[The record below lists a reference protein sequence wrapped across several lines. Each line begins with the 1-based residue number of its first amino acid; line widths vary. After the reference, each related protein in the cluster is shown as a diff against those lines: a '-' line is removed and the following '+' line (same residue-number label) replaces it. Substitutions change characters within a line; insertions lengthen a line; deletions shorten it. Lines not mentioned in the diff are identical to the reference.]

1 MIIGMAM
8 MFNMVICNL
17 VNPIRIQT
25 TPITSR
31 IITNIIFRMFLK
43 STNNRRTITQHQD
56 KTVVIEAAYLKVM
69 AVDIN

>member
-17 VNPIRIQT
+17 VNPIRIRIQT

-56 KTVVIEAAYLKVM
+56 KTVVIEAAYL
-69 AVDIN
+69 

>member
-1 MIIGMAM
+1 MAM

-43 STNNRRTITQHQD
+43 STNNRRTITQYQD

>member
-1 MIIGMAM
+1 MAM

>member
-17 VNPIRIQT
+17 VNPIRIQP

-31 IITNIIFRMFLK
+31 IITNITFRMFLK

-69 AVDIN
+69 VVDIN